1 MNGAHRSRVAM
12 IVLLLCAVF
21 AQASAFESERE
32 HHDSSQHC
40 CLLCH
45 LGPLPF
51 VQAAIGSAA
60 EPPVAIAWLPS
71 LAQQEGKHE
80 VLLREDSSRAP
91 PVSSAM
97 AL

>member
-1 MNGAHRSRVAM
+1 MNGAHRSRIAM

-21 AQASAFESERE
+21 AQAFAFESERE

-51 VQAAIGSAA
+51 VEAAITSAA
-60 EPPVAIAWLPS
+60 EPPLAIAWLPS
-71 LAQQEGKHE
+71 PAQREGKHE
-80 VLLREDSSRAP
+80 VLLRQDPSRAP
-91 PVSSAM
+91 PVSSVIS
-97 AL
+97 L